1 MNKSDNINEL
11 ATALHKAQS
20 KLDNASKNTQG
31 HGYSYA
37 NLAEILDILTPVF
50 VECGLSQMQIPIM
63 QEGKACLET
72 VIMHTSGQW
81 ISGVALMA
89 HAKLARGNDAQMM
102 GATIAYQ
109 RRYSLKAM
117 VGIAEVDE
125 EKNFKSNE
133 GKEDIKKAKIE
144 ADLEP
149 AKKLLSACKS
159 YDELM
164 KVFKAQSIAVQN
176 SPAILGLCKTL
187 AASFK
192 EAK

>member
-1 MNKSDNINEL
+1 MNKSEQINEL

-20 KLDNASKNTQG
+20 KLDNASKNTQA

-63 QEGKACLET
+63 VEGKACLET
-72 VIMHTSGQW
+72 VIMHISGQW
-81 ISGVALMA
+81 ISGTALMA
-89 HAKLARGNDAQMM
+89 HAKLARGNEAQMM

-117 VGIAEVDE
+117 VGIAEVDD

-133 GKEDIKKAKIE
+133 GKEEKK
-144 ADLEP
+144 
-149 AKKLLSACKS
+149 KS
-159 YDELM
+159 EVL
-164 KVFKAQSIAVQN
+164 KENNNLIA
-176 SPAILGLCKTL
+176 
-187 AASFK
+187 
-192 EAK
+192 EAKTIQKLNDIWANLSPGERNILKPTFSERRNTIEKQ